1 MDGGRFFELNSWGL
15 NDRQARHFAAI
26 SFSHDVAQ
34 LFGTTLPPCWPHAL
48 VNPCHLFACGVTR
61 SGGMASSRRALESLL
76 AKGANLDAVDASGWT
91 PLSYAAWFGL
101 ASTLDILLEAG
112 ASVHPEG
119 APPPL
124 TAALSSFAQRKQ
136 SGSET
141 CARLLLMSGA
151 DPLRCS
157 ISDATGRSSFLSWAL
172 ANEYLEWATLLHARG
187 DKLRSDR
194 ELSVLTWQAGPY
206 SLDWLQIHGYDVLSS
221 LPMDHEHRPRLLE
234 EQASRRRSALTD
246 LASQAKNRSS
256 IQGEEDE
263 CRRAI

>member
-1 MDGGRFFELNSWGL
+1 MASWDFFELNSWGL
-15 NDRQARHFAAI
+15 KDPEARHYASAA
-26 SFSHDVAQ
+26 HAHVPQ
-34 LFGTTLPPCWPHAL
+34 LIRSLPFPNSWPSTL
-48 VNPCHLFACGVTR
+48 VDPCHLFACGTTR
-61 SGGMASSRRALESLL
+61 SGGMVGARNALEELI

-124 TAALSSFAQRKQ
+124 VAALSAFSQHQR

-172 ANEYLEWATLLHARG
+172 ATDHLDWATLLHARG

-194 ELSVLTWQAGPY
+194 ELSVLAWQANADA
-206 SLDWLQIHGYDVLSS
+206 LDWLQIHGYDVLST
-221 LPMDHEHRPRLLE
+221 LPLDHEHRPSLLAA
-234 EQASRRRSALTD
+234 QSARRRAALSE
-246 LASQAKNRSS
+246 LAGRA
-256 IQGEEDE
+256 EDGGQE
-263 CRRAI
+263 DGRREL